1 MGHIDHL
8 RTQYQSNITFT
19 HSFNNT
25 ITLREKV
32 IFSILRNK
40 YINTEVPFTKGWFVT
55 KLVKIA
61 PVILEKK
68 CFLISLKYFHYFVM
82 IFPWKRAWPI
92 IWTNLIPLY
101 PRVLSAKFSW
111 NGPVVLEKKV
121 KMWKDSNDEDGQRTN
136 LNLKTHLSLQLRWA
150 KNGDL
155 IVENTLE
162 KQLPIWLL

>member
-82 IFPWKRAWPI
+82 IFPWKRAWSI
-92 IWTNLIPLY
+92 IWTNLNPLH
-101 PRVLSAKFSW
+101 PRMLSAKFGW
-111 NGPVVLEKKV
+111 NWPSGSGEEGENVKRFQRRRRTTDKFEFKNSLEPSAQ
-121 KMWKDSNDEDGQRTN
+121 MS
-136 LNLKTHLSLQLRWA
+136 
-150 KNGDL
+150 
-155 IVENTLE
+155 
-162 KQLPIWLL
+162 